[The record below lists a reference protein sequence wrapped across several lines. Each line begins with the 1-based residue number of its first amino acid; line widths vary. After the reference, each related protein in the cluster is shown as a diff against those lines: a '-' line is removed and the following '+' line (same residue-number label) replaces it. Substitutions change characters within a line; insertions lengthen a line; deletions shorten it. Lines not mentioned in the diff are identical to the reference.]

1 MVLVPAVA
9 ELRLADVMTSCHSA
23 LLGEDNKL
31 GLGPVTKA
39 AVLLV
44 DGLGASNLRNRQGHA
59 RWLMSAWGSQQP
71 VLDSGFPST
80 TASALAS
87 LTTGDW
93 PGTHGIVGYTIRD
106 PHSGQLINHLKD
118 WEPTVAPEVWQRS
131 STVFERAQ
139 SEGIACLALGEH
151 RFSGSDFTKAVWRGA
166 QFQGTSGLAE
176 QFHLMREFFD
186 AHDKALVYLYWPAL
200 DRTGH
205 SGGVASEAWTRRL
218 EDFDQAVSS
227 LEGSLSADEGLIITA
242 DHGMVDVS
250 DDLKMM
256 VGENS
261 ELLRGV
267 VAWGGEPRVPQLY
280 IESSDF
286 LDSLVQSWKEAVGD
300 SALVMTR
307 EDVISR
313 GLLGDVAPEVSARVG
328 DIVILAASDV
338 AFYRP
343 AVASTQS
350 MAMIGQHGSIT
361 PEERAVPL
369 IRLGAWG

>member
-31 GLGPVTKA
+31 GLGPVNKA

-59 RWLMSAWGSQQP
+59 RWLMNAWGRHQP

-87 LTTGDW
+87 LTTGDG

-106 PHSGQLINHLKD
+106 PQSGQLINHLKE
-118 WEPTVAPEVWQRS
+118 WEPIVSPEVWQRS
-131 STVFERAQ
+131 RTVFERGQ
-139 SEGIACLALGEH
+139 SDGISSLALGEH

-166 QFQGTSGLAE
+166 HYQGTSSLGE
-176 QFHLMREFFD
+176 QFQVMREFFD
-186 AHDKALVYLYWPAL
+186 SHGKALVYLYWPAL

-218 EDFDQAVSS
+218 EDFDHVVSS
-227 LEGSLSADEGLIITA
+227 LEGSLSHDEGLIITA

-256 VGENS
+256 VEEDS
-261 ELLRGV
+261 DLLRGV

-280 IESSDF
+280 VKSRD
-286 LDSLVQSWKEAVGD
+286 LVGPLVESWKKAVGER
-300 SALVMTR
+300 ALVLTR
-307 EDVISR
+307 EDVISH
-313 GLLGDVAPEVSARVG
+313 GLLGDVSPEVSTRVG
-328 DIVILAASDV
+328 DIVILATTEI

-350 MAMIGQHGSIT
+350 MAMVGQHGSIT
-361 PEERAVPL
+361 VEERSVPL